1 MLHKKQVIC
10 KEFTEKPLQLE
21 NCIRSMLY
29 DYRYKNRKDFYI
41 CKLSK
46 IKKAFKNCIKSI
58 KNMTQ
63 TGGSNTNMDIEKLK
77 KKINKLDKNIDK
89 YNKLI

>member
-1 MLHKKQVIC
+1 
-10 KEFTEKPLQLE
+10 
-21 NCIRSMLY
+21 MLY

-63 TGGSNTNMDIEKLK
+63 TGGSNTNTNTNTNTDIDILK
-77 KKINKLDKNIDK
+77 KKINKLDKHIDK
-89 YNKLI
+89 YNKLL